1 MTPLDRYHEKRDFE
15 KTPEPAGA
23 PEVQPHDR
31 PSFVVQKHAASRLHY
46 DFRLEIDGVL
56 ASWAVPKGPSLDPH
70 DKRLAMHVEDHP
82 LEYGSFEGTIPAGEY
97 GGGTVMLWDQGT
109 YEPEIDMTAGLAR
122 GDLKFTLHGGKLQGS
137 WALVRMKPRPG
148 EKGESWLLIKHRDEH
163 ARDHAEYD
171 LLGDR
176 TESITTGRSMDE
188 ITAAGQPDAPAHPVG
203 SAVAALAQGTAPVP
217 ADTPMQLAT
226 VVPEAPSGAEWIHEI
241 KYDGYRARVA
251 LADGHAR
258 VLTRTGA
265 DWTDR
270 FTAIA
275 RAAEALPVSSALIDG
290 EIVALGPD
298 GVSDFGRLQRAL
310 SEGAGQRLTY
320 MAFDLLHLN
329 GHDLR
334 EQALLARKDLLAA
347 LLEGSPAGAPLRYTD
362 HVIADGHAF
371 HHEACSMRLEGAVSK
386 RGDRPYVP
394 GRGGDWLKTKC
405 LERQEFVVVGW
416 SDPAGSRQGFG
427 ALLLGVYENEK
438 LRYAGRVG
446 TGFNEAALSAISQKL
461 AQLATKKAPLEV
473 PSSVAKLGPHW
484 VRPELVAEVAF
495 REWTRDGVVRQPS
508 FKGLRDDK
516 PAEQVVSERSTS
528 ATDDP
533 ASDDPPATR
542 KAKAGGKTKVASAT
556 KAAGKATA
564 EVAGIRITNPDKVL
578 YPAGGTR
585 DAGVTKLEL
594 AQYYEAVW
602 PHMAPHVVGRPLTL
616 VRCPHGSASTC
627 FYQKHPDARGSAPA
641 ALRTMKIL
649 EHAEEQTYLYM
660 EDLPGIESLVQLG
673 VLEVHAWNSLATD
686 PERPDRIVFDLDPAP
701 DVEWPAVRAAALLI
715 RDSLAALELNAYVK
729 TTGGKGLHV
738 VVPIDPILDYG
749 EVRAFAHAFV
759 ERIEAADPDHFTARM
774 ALDRRGGRVFID
786 YLRNAHGATAVVAF
800 STRARDGAPISVP
813 ISWDE
818 LSEADEIPLMG
829 ITETVARVR
838 AAGYADPWD
847 GYATAGRPLT
857 DAMFTA
863 LGIPRQGRLGDAG

>member
-1 MTPLDRYHEKRDFE
+1 MTPLDRYHEKRDFA

-23 PEVQPHDR
+23 ADAQPHDR
-31 PSFVVQKHAASRLHY
+31 SSFVIQKHAASRLHY

-97 GGGTVMLWDQGT
+97 GGGTVMLWDHGT
-109 YEPEIDMTAGLAR
+109 YEPELDMTQGLAK
-122 GDLKFTLHGGKLQGS
+122 GELKFTLHGGKLQGS

-148 EKGESWLLIKHRDEH
+148 EKSESWLLIKHRDEH
-163 ARDHAEYD
+163 ARLHEEYD
-171 LLGDR
+171 VLAVR

-188 ITAAGQPDAPAHPVG
+188 ITAAGLPDAPAHQVG
-203 SAVAALAQGTAPVP
+203 SAVATLAQGTAPLP

-226 VVPEAPSGAEWIHEI
+226 VVAEAPSGPEWIHEI
-241 KYDGYRARVA
+241 KYDGYRARIA

-270 FTAIA
+270 FAAIA
-275 RAAEALPVSSALIDG
+275 RAAEALPISSALIDG
-290 EIVALGPD
+290 EIVALGAD
-298 GVSDFGRLQRAL
+298 GISDFGRLQRAL
-310 SEGAGQRLTY
+310 SEGAGQKLTY

-334 EQALLARKDLLAA
+334 EQPLLARKELLAA
-347 LLEGSPAGAPLRYTD
+347 LLEGEPAGAPLRYTD
-362 HVIADGHAF
+362 HVVADGHAF
-371 HHEACSMRLEGAVSK
+371 HHEACAMRLEGAVSK

-416 SDPAGSRQGFG
+416 SDPAGSRRGFG
-427 ALLLGVYENEK
+427 ALLLGVYENGS

-446 TGFNEAALSAISQKL
+446 TGFTEADLEAISQRL
-461 AQLATKKAPLEV
+461 AEIASKEAPLEV
-473 PSSVAKLGPHW
+473 PAAVAKLGPHW

-516 PAEQVVSERSTS
+516 PADEVVNESS
-528 ATDDP
+528 P
-533 ASDDPPATR
+533 PPPDDPPT
-542 KAKAGGKTKVASAT
+542 
-556 KAAGKATA
+556 AGKANA

-578 YPAGGTR
+578 YPPGGTR
-585 DAGVTKLEL
+585 EAGVTKLEL
-594 AQYYEAVW
+594 ARYYEAVW
-602 PHMAPHVVGRPLTL
+602 PHIAPHIVGRPLTL
-616 VRCPHGSASTC
+616 VRCPHGSARTC

-641 ALRTMKIL
+641 ALRTVQIL
-649 EHAEEQTYLYM
+649 EHAEEQTYFWV
-660 EDLPGIESLVQLG
+660 EDLPGIEALVQLG
-673 VLEVHAWNSLATD
+673 VLEIHAWNSLAAD
-686 PERPDRIVFDLDPAP
+686 PEHPDRIVFDLDPAP
-701 DVEWPAVRAAALLI
+701 DVEWPAVRSAAVLI
-715 RDSLAALELNAYVK
+715 RDSLAALELNSYVK

-738 VVPIDPILDYG
+738 IVPIEPDLDYG

-774 ALDRRGGRVFID
+774 ALDRRPGRVFID

-800 STRARDGAPISVP
+800 STRARDGAPVSVP
-813 ISWDE
+813 CSWEE
-818 LSEADEIPLMG
+818 LSGADALPLMG
-829 ITETVARVR
+829 IEETVARVR
-838 AAGYADPWD
+838 ATGYTDPWD
-847 GYATAGRPLT
+847 GYGAASRPLT

-863 LGIPRQGRLGDAG
+863 LGIPRQGRLGDAD